1 MDQGRCIWAGQSK
14 TALASAVV
22 SLLAATVL
30 CRCTILE
37 VLEVVSLLAATVAAT
52 VRCRCTML
60 EVLEVVSLLAR
71 NLTVQYTSQKLDIVQ
86 VVEVVSLLAATVH
99 TVCIILLRNI
109 H

>member
-1 MDQGRCIWAGQSK
+1 MGGALENR
-14 TALASAVV
+14 LAS
-22 SLLAATVL
+22 S
-30 CRCTILE
+30 
-37 VLEVVSLLAATVAAT
+37 VVSLLAATVAAT